1 MKKIKKLLLT
11 ALFLS
16 SLFLNSCKNDGLTN
30 ITVAEVTHSLFYA
43 PQYIAINKGYF
54 KEEGLNVNVIT
65 TPGAD
70 KTMAALLSKEAQ
82 IGLMGPEATVYV
94 YNGGEK
100 NYAVNFA
107 QLTQK
112 DGSFLLGRE
121 KIDNF
126 TYDMLKG
133 KTLIGGRKGGMPEM
147 TLEYVLKNQ
156 GLTVTRNGEDLN
168 ADVNIRTDVNF
179 DVMAGVFTA
188 GQSDYVTLF
197 EPSASQV
204 ERNGIGHIVAS
215 IGESSGVVPYTCY
228 SSLKDYLSD
237 NSETINKFTRAIK
250 KGLEFVYSASMDEL
264 VEALSPSFVSSDN
277 EEITRVMT
285 NYLNIQAW
293 PTSLELKEENYNR
306 LIEIVTMAGEL
317 DKPAPFEKI
326 VNNTFSK

>member
-16 SLFLNSCKNDGLTN
+16 SLVLNSCKNDGLTN

-54 KEEGLNVNVIT
+54 KDEGLNVNVIT

-121 KIDNF
+121 KIDDF

>member
-317 DKPAPFEKI
+317 DKPAPFENI

>member
-16 SLFLNSCKNDGLTN
+16 SLFLNSCKTDGLTN

-54 KEEGLNVNVIT
+54 KDEGLNVNVIT

-250 KGLEFVYSASMDEL
+250 RGLEFVYSASMDEL